1 MQVRVFESADM
12 ASGLKKIKQE
22 LGPNALILSTRT
34 VRNGKLG
41 ILGKPMLEIT
51 AAVDADFPQPK
62 KDERMFTS
70 QKTGPSSYPLPADK
84 NKTGFR
90 HVVDDSV
97 EHYLNDER
105 PSSVSYV
112 SGSGSTAA
120 STLQEVKR
128 EERAALKTNNYGLQS
143 EVNELKELVKNLA
156 GQISKI
162 SENETTKSKHTALQV
177 KDTEFA
183 NRSTGNPIHGDHI
196 LSLLVGRGINVETS
210 RTITGFLRQSL
221 TEPELSDP
229 ANVTQTII
237 STIQDLIEV
246 SPPVFASGQAQQRI
260 ALVGPT
266 GVGKTTTLAKIA
278 ASYLSRYSSSIALIT
293 IDTYRIAAVEQL
305 KVYGEIMHLPVDV
318 VITPEQLE
326 QAIARHSDK
335 ELILI
340 DTAGRSP
347 RDSYCID
354 ELASFLTP
362 ELHIDKHL
370 VLSASTRENELL
382 DTIERFSTLEISN
395 TIFTKTDECSS
406 LGILL
411 NTQIQNSSPLSYVT
425 NGQRV
430 PEDLL
435 EISPKLVAEL
445 IMSQH
450 EGSIH
455 D

>member
-1 MQVRVFESADM
+1 M

-51 AAVDADFPQPK
+51 AAVDTDFPQPK
-62 KDERMFTS
+62 KDERMFTH
-70 QKTGPSSYPLPADK
+70 QETRPSPYSSPAGK
-84 NKTGFR
+84 NHTGFR

-97 EHYLNDER
+97 QHYLNDAR
-105 PSSVSYV
+105 PSFDHV
-112 SGSGSTAA
+112 SGSSSVAA
-120 STLQEVKR
+120 SALQEVKK
-128 EERAALKTNNYGLQS
+128 EERAALKTNDYGLQS

-162 SENETTKSKHTALQV
+162 SDNEATKSKQTALQV
-177 KDTEFA
+177 KDTDFA
-183 NRSTGNPIHGDHI
+183 NRLTGNPIHGDHI

-210 RTITGFLRQSL
+210 RTIAGFLRQSL
-221 TEPELSDP
+221 TELELSDP
-229 ANVTQTII
+229 ENVTQTII

-246 SPPVFASGQAQQRI
+246 SPPVFASGQPQQRI

-278 ASYLSRYSSSIALIT
+278 ASYLSRHSNSIALIT

-305 KVYGEIMHLPVDV
+305 KVYGEIMHLPVEV

-354 ELASFLTP
+354 ELASFLAP

-370 VLSASTRENELL
+370 VLSAGTRENELL
-382 DTIERFSTLEISN
+382 NTIERFSTLEISN
-395 TIFTKTDECSS
+395 TIFTKIDECSS

>member
-1 MQVRVFESADM
+1 MQVRVFEAVDM
-12 ASGLKKIKQE
+12 ASGLKLIKQE
-22 LGPNALILSTRT
+22 LGPDALILSTRT
-34 VRNGKLG
+34 IRNGKLG

-51 AAVDADFPQPK
+51 AAVDADFPKSK
-62 KDERMFTS
+62 KNDQRSIYQQMTPTPPEGKQRS
-70 QKTGPSSYPLPADK
+70 
-84 NKTGFR
+84 GFR
-90 HVVDDSV
+90 QVVGDSV
-97 EHYLNDER
+97 ARYLNQQDHAPTPAQPPKRNARE
-105 PSSVSYV
+105 
-112 SGSGSTAA
+112 AA
-120 STLQEVKR
+120 PARTDNHRLQ
-128 EERAALKTNNYGLQS
+128 ND
-143 EVNELKELVKNLA
+143 VNELKDLVKNLA
-156 GQISKI
+156 GQIDRMVGQDAAGK
-162 SENETTKSKHTALQV
+162 EEKNTRQTGLQI
-177 KDTEFA
+177 KEIEFS
-183 NRSTGNPIHGDHI
+183 NRLTGNAIHGDHI
-196 LSLLVGRGINVETS
+196 LSLLTGRGINVETS

-221 TEPELSDP
+221 NEQELCDP
-229 ANVTQTII
+229 ANVTNTII
-237 STIQDLIEV
+237 ATITDLIEV
-246 SPPVFASGQAQQRI
+246 QPPIFAAGQAQQRI

-278 ASYLSRYSSSIALIT
+278 ASYLGKHSNSIALIT

-318 VITPEQLE
+318 VIAPEQLE

-354 ELASFLTP
+354 ELAQFLRP

-370 VLSASTRENELL
+370 VLSAGTRENELL
-382 DTIERFSTLEISN
+382 DTIERFNTLGISN
-395 TIFTKTDECSS
+395 TIFTKTDECTS

-411 NTQIQNSSPLSYVT
+411 NIQIQNANPLSYVT

-435 EISPKLVAEL
+435 EITPKIVAEL
-445 IMSQH
+445 IMSQN
-450 EGSIH
+450 EGSMH

>member
-1 MQVRVFESADM
+1 M

-62 KDERMFTS
+62 KDERMFTR
-70 QKTGPSSYPLPADK
+70 QETGSSPYTSPAGKDH
-84 NKTGFR
+84 TGFR

-105 PSSVSYV
+105 PSSVS
-112 SGSGSTAA
+112 SIFGSSSATTST
-120 STLQEVKR
+120 SQEVKR
-128 EERAALKTNNYGLQS
+128 EERATLKTNDYGLQS

-156 GQISKI
+156 GQIGKI
-162 SENETTKSKHTALQV
+162 SENETTKNKQTALQV
-177 KDTEFA
+177 KDTDFA
-183 NRSTGNPIHGDHI
+183 NRLTGNPIHGDHI

-210 RTITGFLRQSL
+210 RTIAGFLRQSL
-221 TEPELSDP
+221 TELELSDP
-229 ANVTQTII
+229 ENVTQTII

-246 SPPVFASGQAQQRI
+246 SPPVFASGQSQHRI

-278 ASYLSRYSSSIALIT
+278 ASYLSRHSNSIALIT

-354 ELASFLTP
+354 ELASFLAP

-370 VLSASTRENELL
+370 VLSAGTRENELL
-382 DTIERFSTLEISN
+382 DTIERFSALEISN
-395 TIFTKTDECSS
+395 TIFTKIDECSS

>member
-51 AAVDADFPQPK
+51 AAVDTDFPQPK

-70 QKTGPSSYPLPADK
+70 KENEPSSYSTPVGK

-105 PSSVSYV
+105 PSPVS
-112 SGSGSTAA
+112 SFSDSNSTAA
-120 STLQEVKR
+120 NAANAAKPSQEVKR
-128 EERAALKTNNYGLQS
+128 EERAALKTDDYGLHC

-162 SENETTKSKHTALQV
+162 SDNETTKSKQTALQV
-177 KDTEFA
+177 KDTDFA
-183 NRSTGNPIHGDHI
+183 NRLTGNPIHGDHI

-210 RTITGFLRQSL
+210 RTIAGFLRQSL
-221 TEPELSDP
+221 TELELSDP
-229 ANVTQTII
+229 ENVTQTII
-237 STIQDLIEV
+237 ATIQDLIEV
-246 SPPVFASGQAQQRI
+246 SPPVFASGQSQQRI

-278 ASYLSRYSSSIALIT
+278 ASYLSKHSNSIAMIT

-326 QAIARHSDK
+326 QAITRHSDK
-335 ELILI
+335 ELI
-340 DTAGRSP
+340 
-347 RDSYCID
+347 
-354 ELASFLTP
+354 
-362 ELHIDKHL
+362 
-370 VLSASTRENELL
+370 
-382 DTIERFSTLEISN
+382 
-395 TIFTKTDECSS
+395 
-406 LGILL
+406 
-411 NTQIQNSSPLSYVT
+411 
-425 NGQRV
+425 
-430 PEDLL
+430 
-435 EISPKLVAEL
+435 
-445 IMSQH
+445 
-450 EGSIH
+450 
-455 D
+455 

>member
-34 VRNGKLG
+34 VSTGKLG

-51 AAVDADFPQPK
+51 AAVDADFPPPK
-62 KDERMFTS
+62 KDERMFTR
-70 QKTGPSSYPLPADK
+70 QETRPSSYSSPAGK
-84 NKTGFR
+84 NKTSFR

-97 EHYLNDER
+97 EHYLNDEK
-105 PSSVSYV
+105 PSSVSYI
-112 SGSGSTAA
+112 SDSSSTSA
-120 STLQEVKR
+120 STLREVKK
-128 EERAALKTNNYGLQS
+128 EERAALKTNDYGLQS

-156 GQISKI
+156 GQINKI
-162 SENETTKSKHTALQV
+162 SENETTKSKQTALQV
-177 KDTEFA
+177 KDTDFA
-183 NRSTGNPIHGDHI
+183 NRLTGNPIHGDHI

-210 RTITGFLRQSL
+210 RTIAGFLRQSL
-221 TEPELSDP
+221 TELELTDPE
-229 ANVTQTII
+229 NVTQTII

-246 SPPVFASGQAQQRI
+246 SPPVFASGQSQQRI

-278 ASYLSRYSSSIALIT
+278 ASYLSRYSNSIALIT

-305 KVYGEIMHLPVDV
+305 KVYGEIMNLPVDV
-318 VITPEQLE
+318 VINPEQLE

-347 RDSYCID
+347 RDSFCID
-354 ELASFLTP
+354 ELASFLAP

-370 VLSASTRENELL
+370 VLSAGTRENELL
-382 DTIERFSTLEISN
+382 DTIERFSRLEISN
-395 TIFTKTDECSS
+395 TIFTKIDECSS

>member
-1 MQVRVFESADM
+1 MQVRVFEAADM
-12 ASGLKKIKQE
+12 ASGLKMIKQE

-34 VRNGKLG
+34 VRNGRLG

-51 AAVDADFPQPK
+51 AAVDTDFPQAK
-62 KDERMFTS
+62 KSDKAFSFQE
-70 QKTGPSSYPLPADK
+70 TGYAPPNGKES
-84 NKTGFR
+84 TGFR
-90 HVVDDSV
+90 HVVGESV
-97 EHYLNDER
+97 EHYLNDQR
-105 PSSVSYV
+105 PSPSPSTSTST
-112 SGSGSTAA
+112 SGFTELKSEETAA
-120 STLQEVKR
+120 LR
-128 EERAALKTNNYGLQS
+128 TNDYGLQS
-143 EVNELKELVKNLA
+143 EVNELKDLVKNLA
-156 GQISKI
+156 GQINLL
-162 SENETTKSKHTALQV
+162 SEKETTASKQTALQV
-177 KDTEFA
+177 KNTGFV
-183 NRSTGNPIHGDHI
+183 NRLTGNPIHGDHI
-196 LSLLVGRGINVETS
+196 LSLLTGRGINVETS

-221 TEPELSDP
+221 TEAELCDSDY
-229 ANVTQTII
+229 VTKTII
-237 STIQDLIEV
+237 ATIQDLLEV
-246 SPPVFASGQAQQRI
+246 SPPVFQSGQAQQRI

-278 ASYLSRYSSSIALIT
+278 ASYLSKHSNSIALIT

-326 QAIARHSDK
+326 QAIIKHSDK

-354 ELASFLTP
+354 ELASFLSP

-370 VLSASTRENELL
+370 VLSAGTRENELL
-382 DTIERFSTLEISN
+382 DTIERFNTLGISN

-411 NTQIQNSSPLSYVT
+411 NVQIQNSNPLSYVT

-435 EISPKLVAEL
+435 EISPKIVAEL
-445 IMSQH
+445 IMSQQ
-450 EGSIH
+450 EGSMH

>member
-1 MQVRVFESADM
+1 M

-62 KDERMFTS
+62 KDDRMFTS
-70 QKTGPSSYPLPADK
+70 KEIAPSSYSAPAGK

-112 SGSGSTAA
+112 SDSSATAS
-120 STLQEVKR
+120 STLQEVRR
-128 EERAALKTNNYGLQS
+128 EERAALETSDYGLQS

-162 SENETTKSKHTALQV
+162 SDNETTRSKQNALQV
-177 KDTEFA
+177 KDTDFA
-183 NRSTGNPIHGDHI
+183 NRLTGNPIHGDHI

-210 RTITGFLRQSL
+210 RTIAGFLRQSL
-221 TEPELSDP
+221 TELELSDP
-229 ANVTQTII
+229 ENVTQTII

-246 SPPVFASGQAQQRI
+246 SPPVFASGQSQQRI

-278 ASYLSRYSSSIALIT
+278 ASYLSRHSNSIALIT

-354 ELASFLTP
+354 ELSSFLAP

-370 VLSASTRENELL
+370 VLSAGTRENELL
-382 DTIERFSTLEISN
+382 DTIERFSTLEITN
-395 TIFTKTDECSS
+395 TIFTKIDECSN

>member
-12 ASGLKKIKQE
+12 ASGLKMIKQE
-22 LGPNALILSTRT
+22 LGPDALILSTRT
-34 VRNGKLG
+34 IRSGKLG
-41 ILGKPMLEIT
+41 ILGKPLLEIT
-51 AAVDADFPQPK
+51 AAIDTDFPQSK
-62 KDERMFTS
+62 KSDDGLFRRGS
-70 QKTGPSSYPLPADK
+70 DYAHPAGKQKS
-84 NKTGFR
+84 TGFSR
-90 HVVDDSV
+90 IVDDSV
-97 EHYLNDER
+97 EHYLNEQPSF
-105 PSSVSYV
+105 PSS
-112 SGSGSTAA
+112 AA
-120 STLQEVKR
+120 SDAFEPRRKIATSEKQSDSSLH
-128 EERAALKTNNYGLQS
+128 S
-143 EVNELKELVKNLA
+143 EVSELKNLVKDLA
-156 GQISKI
+156 GQITRLAEI
-162 SENETTKSKHTALQV
+162 ETIEKQNKHICLKV
-177 KDTEFA
+177 KDVEFA
-183 NRSTGNPIHGDHI
+183 NRLAGNPIHGDHI
-196 LSLLVGRGINVETS
+196 LSMLTGRGINVETS

-221 TEPELSDP
+221 TEQELSNPD
-229 ANVTQTII
+229 NVTEALT

-246 SPPVFASGQAQQRI
+246 NPPLFAPGQEQHRI

-305 KVYGEIMHLPVDV
+305 KVYGEIMQLPVDV

-326 QAIARHSDK
+326 QAIEKHSDK

-347 RDSYCID
+347 RDSYCIN
-354 ELASFLTP
+354 ELASFLSP
-362 ELHIDKHL
+362 ELRIDKHL
-370 VLSASTRENELL
+370 VLSAATRENELL
-382 DTIERFSTLEISN
+382 DTIERFQSLDISN
-395 TIFTKTDECSS
+395 TIFTKIDECSS

-411 NTQIQNSSPLSYVT
+411 NIQIQNSNPLSYVT

-435 EISPKLVAEL
+435 EISPKIVADL

-450 EGSIH
+450 EGSMH